1 MSKRTKKV
9 GNTGWM
15 GPRYGIR
22 IRRRV
27 LELDRARSLASA
39 CPKCATVTVSR
50 IASGVFACSRCGTQF
65 ASGAYLY
72 TAPPPITRSEKDE
85 TPSAPAPAARGT
97 KGAA

>member
-27 LELDRARSLASA
+27 LDIDRARAVDAA
-39 CPKCATVTVSR
+39 CPRCSTITLTRVST
-50 IASGVFACSRCGTQF
+50 GVFECRRCGVKY
-65 ASGAYLY
+65 ASGAYLFQ
-72 TAPPPITRSEKDE
+72 APPPITRSEKPTDE
-85 TPSAPAPAARGT
+85 AVGAPP
-97 KGAA
+97 KG

>member
-27 LELDRARSLASA
+27 LELDRARELDSA
-39 CPKCATVTVSR
+39 CPKCSTVTVAR
-50 IASGVFACSRCGTQF
+50 IASGVFQCSRCSTKF
-65 ASGAYLY
+65 ASGAYLF
-72 TAPPPITRSEKDE
+72 TPAPPITRSEKDE
-85 TPSAPAPAARGT
+85 AA
-97 KGAA
+97 AAAAGNA

>member
-27 LELDRARSLASA
+27 LEIDRARSLAAS
-39 CPKCATVTVSR
+39 CPRCSTVTVQR
-50 IASGVFACSRCGTQF
+50 IASGVYACRRCGTQF
-65 ASGAYLY
+65 ASGAY
-72 TAPPPITRSEKDE
+72 TFSPPPPITRSQRTE
-85 TPSAPAPAARGT
+85 TEAPARA
-97 KGAA
+97 

>member
-27 LELDRARSLASA
+27 LEIDAIKSARSA
-39 CPKCATVTVSR
+39 CPKCATVTLHRVG
-50 IASGVFACSRCGTQF
+50 SGIYECTRCGKRF
-65 ASGAYLY
+65 ASGAYQF
-72 TAPPPITRSEKDE
+72 TPPPPITRTERSAPEAA
-85 TPSAPAPAARGT
+85 APAPKR
-97 KGAA
+97 

>member
-27 LELDRARSLASA
+27 LEIDRARELDVA
-39 CPKCATVTVSR
+39 CPKCATVTVQR
-50 IASGVFACSRCGTQF
+50 IASGVFQCRRCQVKF
-65 ASGAYLY
+65 ASGAYLF
-72 TAPPPITRSEKDE
+72 TPAPPITRSEKD
-85 TPSAPAPAARGT
+85 AAALAT
-97 KGAA
+97 TTANA

>member
-27 LELDRARSLASA
+27 LELDRARVPSAA
-39 CPKCATVTVSR
+39 CPRCSTATVDRV
-50 IASGVFACSRCGTQF
+50 ASGVFECRRCGVRY
-65 ASGAYLY
+65 ASGAYLFQ
-72 TAPPPITRSEKDE
+72 APPPITRSEKPTE
-85 TPSAPAPAARGT
+85 AAPPAPG
-97 KGAA
+97 KG

>member
-27 LELDRARSLASA
+27 LDLDRAREVRAA
-39 CPKCATVTVSR
+39 CPHCATATLGRV
-50 IASGVFACSRCGTQF
+50 ASGVFECSRCGTKF
-65 ASGAYLY
+65 ASGAYLF
-72 TAPPPITRSEKDE
+72 TPPPPITRSEKPPTAEAE
-85 TPSAPAPAARGT
+85 TAGKR
-97 KGAA
+97 